1 MTASERLKAMVEK
14 RAFDK
19 VGASAWWHMPTV
31 DRYAEKFVPE
41 IIRFTDTNQWDF
53 IKVMHNPHFFSEAYG
68 ADIEFLED
76 PKEWAGKINRYPIVH
91 AEDLEKLPVITVRD
105 NRALL
110 REVLVVKKLAEHYKG
125 SVPIIPT
132 LFTPITWV
140 QEMTHSTVPD
150 ETLGFIRNNK
160 KELHK
165 ALETILEVT
174 LKFIDELVQAGADG
188 FFIASQ
194 YGKKKFNDA
203 IFTESEFDEFEF
215 PFTKAIVGHLK
226 GITWFNMLHIHGDRD
241 LRVEKFLDL
250 DVQAI
255 NWENTHPDISGGE
268 LTSIAYIRSLTDK
281 IIISGVDREKSFD
294 GPLPKVKEQLKKFLK
309 KALKET
315 KDNRLIL
322 APGCGLELSVNEKS
336 LFVLREVVDE
346 FGIIDKGVKS

>member
-14 RAFDK
+14 KGFDK
-19 VGASAWWHMPTV
+19 IGASAWWHMPTV
-31 DRYAEKFVPE
+31 DRYAEKFASE
-41 IIRFTDTNQWDF
+41 TIRFTDTNQWDF
-53 IKVMHNPHFFSEAYG
+53 IKVMHNPHLYAEAYG
-68 ADIEFLED
+68 ADIDFLED
-76 PKEWAGKINRYPIVH
+76 PKEWAGKINRYPIVKPI
-91 AEDLEKLPVITVRD
+91 DLEKLPVITVKD
-105 NRALL
+105 NKAFS
-110 REVLVVKKLAEHYKG
+110 REVLVIKKLAEYYKG

-150 ETLGFIRNNK
+150 ETLAFIHNNK

-174 LKFIDELVQAGADG
+174 LKFIDILVEAGADG

-194 YGKKKFNDA
+194 YGKTKFHGTV
-203 IFTESEFDEFEF
+203 FTENEFDEFEL
-215 PFTKAIVGHLK
+215 PFTKALVDHLK

-241 LRVEKFLDL
+241 LRIEKFLEL

-255 NWENTHPDISGGE
+255 NWENTHPDIPDNE
-268 LTSIAYIRSLTDK
+268 LTSISYIRSLTDK
-281 IIISGVDREKSFD
+281 IIIGGVDRGKSFE
-294 GPLPKVKEQLKKFLK
+294 GPLPKVKERLKRFLE

-322 APGCGLELSVNEKS
+322 APGCGLELSVHEKS
-336 LFVLREVVDE
+336 LFILREVVDE
-346 FGIIDKGVKS
+346 FGIITGAKS